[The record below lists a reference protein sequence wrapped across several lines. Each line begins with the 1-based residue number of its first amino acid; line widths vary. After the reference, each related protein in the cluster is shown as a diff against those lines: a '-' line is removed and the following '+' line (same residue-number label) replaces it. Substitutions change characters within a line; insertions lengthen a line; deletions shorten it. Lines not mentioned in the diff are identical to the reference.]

1 MPSPHASAL
10 RFQSIIEHSSEI
22 FTLVD
27 GDGQVTYVSPTV
39 ERILG
44 YRPEELLGRNVLEY
58 IPPED
63 RTRVTEALT
72 SVRATAGSTT
82 SLQARFRH
90 LAGSHR
96 ILDLIGTNL
105 LEDPA
110 VRGIVVI
117 ARDVTE
123 QVQLREQLLQSQ
135 KLEALGRLASG
146 VAHDF
151 NNLLTVISAS
161 AELLLGDLPAG
172 DENRAEAE
180 RIVEASKRAA
190 RLTRQLLAFGRKQVL
205 RLEPLDLGQVV
216 RSTERL
222 LERLIGEDVEVVSKS
237 VDPLPCV
244 LADAGQMEQVLVNLA
259 VNARDAMPDG
269 GVLVF
274 ETSTVTF
281 YRPLRLLHDGE
292 IPAGAYVAVSVTDS
306 GTGMDQSIL
315 TRIFEPFFTTKERGR
330 GTGLGLATVHGIVR
344 QSGGHI
350 DVHSVVGRGTTFTLY
365 FPVAESREA
374 RATDSARPTHG
385 AGARESAVVLL
396 VEDEAGVRR
405 AAATMLR
412 RSGYEVLEAPNGAD
426 AITLAMSHRGPIDV
440 LLTDMVMPGMDGAE
454 LARRIAAQRPG
465 IGLVLMSGYS
475 EAATLR
481 RWEVPEG
488 AVLLEKP
495 FGSEGLRRAI
505 SAVPRG

>member
-44 YRPEELLGRNVLEY
+44 YRPDELLGRNVLEY
-58 IPPED
+58 IPPEE

-72 SVRATAGSTT
+72 SIRGTAGSTT

-90 LAGSHR
+90 ASGAHR
-96 ILDLIGTNL
+96 MLDLIGTNL

-117 ARDVTE
+117 ARDMTE
-123 QVQLREQLLQSQ
+123 QVELREQLLQSQ

-216 RSTERL
+216 RATERL
-222 LERLIGEDVEVVSKS
+222 LERLIGEDVEVVARS

-244 LADAGQMEQVLVNLA
+244 LADSGQMEQVLVNLA
-259 VNARDAMPDG
+259 VNARDAMPNG

-374 RATDSARPTHG
+374 RAPEGARPTH
-385 AGARESAVVLL
+385 AAARASAVVLL

-405 AAATMLR
+405 AASTMLR
-412 RSGYEVLEAPNGAD
+412 RSGYEVLEASNGAD
-426 AITLAMSHRGPIDV
+426 AIALAVSHRGPIDV

-454 LARRIAAQRPG
+454 LARRVAAQRPG

>member
-1 MPSPHASAL
+1 MPSRDESAL

-22 FTLVD
+22 FTLVN

-44 YRPEELLGRNVLEY
+44 FRPDELQGRNVLEY

-63 RTRVTEALT
+63 RARVTEALASIRGT
-72 SVRATAGSTT
+72 PGSTT
-82 SLQARFRH
+82 TLQARFRNA
-90 LAGSHR
+90 AGSSR
-96 ILDLIGTNL
+96 TLDILGTNML
-105 LEDPA
+105 DDPA
-110 VRGIVVI
+110 VRGLVVI
-117 ARDVTE
+117 ARDVTD
-123 QVQLREQLLQSQ
+123 QVELREQLLQSQ

-161 AELLLGDLPAG
+161 AELLLDDLPRG
-172 DENRAEAE
+172 DETRGEAE
-180 RIVEASKRAA
+180 RIVEASRRAA
-190 RLTRQLLAFGRKQVL
+190 RLTRQLLAFGRRQVL
-205 RLEPLDLGQVV
+205 RLESIDLGQVV

-222 LERLIGEDVEVVSKS
+222 LERLIGEDVEVVARS

-259 VNARDAMPDG
+259 VNARDAMPEG

-292 IPAGAYVAVSVTDS
+292 IPAGPYVAVSVTDS
-306 GTGMDQSIL
+306 GMGMDASIL
-315 TRIFEPFFTTKERGR
+315 GLIFEPFFTTKERGR

-365 FPVAESREA
+365 FPVAESRDA
-374 RATDSARPTHG
+374 RAQAPAQATPAPT
-385 AGARESAVVLL
+385 RTSAVVLL
-396 VEDEAGVRR
+396 VEDEDSVRR
-405 AAATMLR
+405 AAGTMLR
-412 RSGYEVLEAPNGAD
+412 RSGYEVLEASNGAD
-426 AITLAMSHRGPIDV
+426 AITLVMSHRGPIDV
-440 LLTDMVMPGMDGAE
+440 LLTDMVMPGIDGAE

-475 EAATLR
+475 EAATVR
-481 RWEVPEG
+481 RWEIPKG

-495 FGSEGLRRAI
+495 FGTEALRRAI
-505 SAVPRG
+505 AEVPRG